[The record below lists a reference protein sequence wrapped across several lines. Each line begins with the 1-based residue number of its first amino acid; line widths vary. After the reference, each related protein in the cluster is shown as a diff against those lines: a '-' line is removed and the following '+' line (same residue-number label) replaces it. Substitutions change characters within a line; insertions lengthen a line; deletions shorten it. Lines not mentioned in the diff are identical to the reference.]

1 MAMIPTYPGQNRTA
15 SQNYDEMRFR
25 ENFRSMPAKAHIE
38 IIPCKVCGDRSSGI
52 HYGIITCEGCKVR
65 FKKIHFLY
73 LDFSGVL
80 SQDWD
85 SFSYLGVFMHSG
97 QLNHFVGIFP
107 SITAKQRSISMSP
120 QWQLCRWS
128 HQPQP
133 MPTLSTEE
141 VSFAWHESWW

>member
-65 FKKIHFLY
+65 FKKIHF
-73 LDFSGVL
+73 FA
-80 SQDWD
+80 
-85 SFSYLGVFMHSG
+85 LGF
-97 QLNHFVGIFP
+97 L
-107 SITAKQRSISMSP
+107 RSPELGLRLFFLARRIY
-120 QWQLCRWS
+120 
-128 HQPQP
+128 
-133 MPTLSTEE
+133 
-141 VSFAWHESWW
+141 V

>member
-65 FKKIHFLY
+65 FKKKNTFFLY
-73 LDFSGVL
+73 LDFSAQVL
-80 SQDWD
+80 CFQC
-85 SFSYLGVFMHSG
+85 H
-97 QLNHFVGIFP
+97 
-107 SITAKQRSISMSP
+107 TAESP
-120 QWQLCRWS
+120 
-128 HQPQP
+128 
-133 MPTLSTEE
+133 
-141 VSFAWHESWW
+141 